1 MTPRLSG
8 HFSIFGLVFFVFK
21 SLLGIARQWSL
32 EKFAI
37 LSLKPQSR
45 VRILIYRKRA
55 IADPTRPHLLCLC
68 KLKNSSIHTLLKADD
83 LEFYHLSGPQQYPEI
98 RLIGKKAHIKHCLVV
113 IYAERIII
121 VKYATYAVAK
131 RKPGFNLWNSLSN
144 FYWSLTW
151 KCLLP
156 VMCLYLTPFSSN
168 AFAIT
173 TNTSCHYREMK
184 HNMDS

>member
-1 MTPRLSG
+1 MTPRVSG

-37 LSLKPQSR
+37 LSPKPQSR

-55 IADPTRPHLLCLC
+55 ITDPTRPHLLCLC

-98 RLIGKKAHIKHCLVV
+98 RLIAKKAHIKHCLVV
-113 IYAERIII
+113 INAERIIT

-131 RKPGFNLWNSLSN
+131 RKPNFN
-144 FYWSLTW
+144 
-151 KCLLP
+151 
-156 VMCLYLTPFSSN
+156 
-168 AFAIT
+168 I
-173 TNTSCHYREMK
+173 
-184 HNMDS
+184 